1 MNIFA
6 TYAVNDNTNTT
17 QHETKNFMRNLLKY
31 LIFHILC
38 FGCLSPL
45 SAGEGSPAEA
55 NHDARLDE
63 VVDAFH
69 SSMGFDYLTKEEG
82 EAIKID
88 SILNYLESTKQYR
101 TYFELERILVKSYL
115 FRGEIRLAIVWS
127 EQMYSKA
134 SVLSHALGTA
144 LALNAIGEVY
154 SYTGRNKE
162 AGAAHVQALEMFDQ
176 MHGEEIHVRML
187 LVELIEYN
195 LRIRDFHQA
204 AHFITRLNR
213 FPTDKLS
220 GQEQAVRHV
229 FNAYCQLF
237 NGSAKIARQHLD
249 AVEPLKEELVPG
261 ISQHLLI
268 ADAMY
273 WERTGEYEKSL
284 ATYDAFFDADNAE
297 INSSLYK
304 EVLQNRAD
312 LLVKMGRKEEAY
324 EQYGEVFSYI
334 KSSFEKNYPKEIDQ
348 LTTRFQ
354 ADQLTYQ
361 NERDRLFSYR
371 LYLGGIVVCT
381 LTLLLF
387 LYLSWRKIFRLK
399 ESKRSQEVMIQKAE
413 RAIQKKNMFLSNMSH
428 EVRTPLNAIVGFSA
442 VLASDD
448 DSFDEDSRKE
458 FCEIIKV
465 NSFQLLKL
473 INDILDFSDFE
484 SDNITFNVRPY
495 DAVKLCKEAT
505 ETVSASRKLEVE
517 LRFDT
522 ELPELMIE
530 TDDARLRQV
539 LINILVNATKFTKEG
554 SIVLKLELSDR
565 NTAFFSVTDTGCG
578 IPLEKQGVIF
588 ERFEKLN
595 DFAQGTGLGLS
606 ICQLI
611 VTHMRGRIWVD
622 SNYTQGARF
631 CFTHPLKYKP
641 KTEGAVS

>member
-1 MNIFA
+1 
-6 TYAVNDNTNTT
+6 
-17 QHETKNFMRNLLKY
+17 MRNLLKHFI
-31 LIFHILC
+31 LHIVC
-38 FGCLSPL
+38 FGCIFPL
-45 SAGEGSPAEA
+45 SAGEDSLTSPE
-55 NHDARLDE
+55 RITIQDE
-63 VVDAFH
+63 VIDAFH
-69 SSMGFDYLTKEEG
+69 NSMGFDYLTKEES
-82 EAIKID
+82 AVIDLD
-88 SILNYLESTKQYR
+88 SILNYLESTKQYE

-115 FRGEIRLAIVWS
+115 FRGEIRMAIAWS

-134 SVLSHALGTA
+134 SALSHTIGTA

-162 AGAAHVQALEMFDQ
+162 AGDAHVQALEMLDQ
-176 MHGEEIHVRML
+176 MDGGEVHVRIL

-195 LRIRDFHQA
+195 LRIHNFVQA
-204 AHFITRLNR
+204 AHFMNRLNS
-213 FPTDKLS
+213 FSSDKLS
-220 GQEQAVRHV
+220 GQEQAVRHI

-237 NGSAKIARQHLD
+237 NGSVKIARQHLD
-249 AVEPLKEELVPG
+249 KVEPLKDKLVPG
-261 ISQHLLI
+261 IMQHLLV

-273 WERTGEYEKSL
+273 WERIGEYEKSL
-284 ATYDAFFDADNAE
+284 TAYDAFLHTDYAE
-297 INSSLYK
+297 INCSLYK
-304 EVLQNRAD
+304 EVLQDRAD
-312 LLVKMGRKEEAY
+312 LLLKMGRKEEAY
-324 EQYGEVFSYI
+324 KQYGAVYSYI
-334 KSSFEKNYPKEIDQ
+334 KSAFEKNYPKEIDQ

-381 LTLLLF
+381 LFLLLF

-399 ESKRSQEVMIQKAE
+399 ESKRSQEIMIQKAE

-442 VLASDD
+442 VLASED

-484 SDNITFNVRPY
+484 NDNITFNIRPY
-495 DAVKLCKEAT
+495 DAVKLCKEAS
-505 ETVSASRKLEVE
+505 ETVNASRKLEVE

-539 LINILVNATKFTKEG
+539 LINLLVNATKFTKEG
-554 SIVLKLELSDR
+554 SIVLRLELSDR

-578 IPLEKQGVIF
+578 IPLEKQGLIF

-595 DFAQGTGLGLS
+595 DFAQGSGLGLS

-611 VTHMRGRIWVD
+611 VTYMRGQIWVD

-641 KTEGAVS
+641 KAEGAV